1 MRLLAYISFYG
12 IKRHE
17 AVRGC
22 ALRGPTIPLDRE
34 NSVANHAFSGQSI
47 PVMGYVEGVLS

>member
-1 MRLLAYISFYG
+1 MKLLAYISLYG

-17 AVRGC
+17 AVKGC
-22 ALRGPTIPLDRE
+22 AFRGPTIPLDRE

-47 PVMGYVEGVLS
+47 PVAGYVEGVLS